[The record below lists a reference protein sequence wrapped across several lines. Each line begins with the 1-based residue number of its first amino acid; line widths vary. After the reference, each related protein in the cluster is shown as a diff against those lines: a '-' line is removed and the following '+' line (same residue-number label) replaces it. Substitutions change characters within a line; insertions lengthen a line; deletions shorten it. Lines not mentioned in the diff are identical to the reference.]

1 MPRAPSVERI
11 HTAVTTVA
19 IAAEATEDR
28 VGLDTAYRLL
38 WLAVVFDILAF
49 GIGFGWDRNWHA
61 THPFEDFFSPP
72 HLFIYSMHL
81 CATITL
87 AYIAFTPDLRR
98 WFGDTF
104 ALPPLPFAVP
114 GPIALAGGGFVV
126 TGLAGFFDGIWH
138 TAFGLDET
146 LWSFPH
152 SMLGWGLF
160 VAFLGITS
168 CRLALAQWKPIGW
181 GSAIVFGFLVFSSSI
196 ERIPG
201 PFMNNISPEILRFI
215 AAIPVLA
222 AEPAFQHTTR
232 IYLEN
237 DITRLSPLFVPLMGL
252 GAGLAFGL
260 LRRFDPR
267 PLLVLALGALLTRTT
282 DFVPLIVP
290 ALVVALRGTAAIG
303 WRWWTLTGL
312 CFGVAT
318 AIIWDRPFSLGG
330 ALVAAPLMAGGA
342 AVAGRIWRVIER
354 PTRRGVVTLVALAAI
369 AAPAFTGVIDL
380 ALRARTP

>member
-1 MPRAPSVERI
+1 MLCRI
-11 HTAVTTVA
+11 HLRVTTTAVAADTTQ
-19 IAAEATEDR
+19 DR

-38 WLAVVFDILAF
+38 WLAVLFDILAF
-49 GIGFGWDRNWHA
+49 GFGFGWDRSWHA

-81 CATITL
+81 CATLTL
-87 AYIAFTPDLRR
+87 AYVAFTPELRR
-98 WFGDTF
+98 WFGETF
-104 ALPPLPFAVP
+104 ALPLVPFPVP

-126 TGLAGFFDGIWH
+126 TGLAGFFDGLWH

-152 SMLGWGLF
+152 SMLGWGLLI
-160 VAFLGITS
+160 AFLGITS
-168 CRLALAQWKPIGW
+168 CRLALAHWKPIGW
-181 GSAIVFGFLVFSSSI
+181 GSAIVFGFLVFSSSL
-196 ERIPG
+196 ERVPG
-201 PFMNNISPEILRFI
+201 PFMNNISPEVVRFI
-215 AAIPVLA
+215 AGIPVLA

-232 IYLEN
+232 IYLSN

-260 LRRFDPR
+260 LRRFDSR
-267 PLLVLALGALLTRTT
+267 PLLVLGLGILLTRTT

-290 ALVVALRGTAAIG
+290 AMVVALRGSAAIG
-303 WRWWTLTGL
+303 WRWWTIAGL
-312 CFGVAT
+312 CFGIAT
-318 AIIWDRPFSLGG
+318 AIVWDRPFTLGG
-330 ALVAAPLMAGGA
+330 ALLAAPLMAVGA
-342 AVAGRIWRVIER
+342 AVADRIWHVAER
-354 PTRRGVVTLVALAAI
+354 PTRGRVLSFVALAGV

>member
-1 MPRAPSVERI
+1 VLCRI
-11 HTAVTTVA
+11 HLRVATTAVAADTTQ
-19 IAAEATEDR
+19 DR
-28 VGLDTAYRLL
+28 IGLDSAYRLL
-38 WLAVVFDILAF
+38 WLAVVFDTLAF
-49 GIGFGWDRNWHA
+49 GVGFGWDRSWHA

-81 CATITL
+81 CATLTL
-87 AYIAFTPDLRR
+87 AYVAFTPELRR
-98 WFGDTF
+98 WFGETF
-104 ALPPLPFAVP
+104 TLPLVPFPVP
-114 GPIALAGGGFVV
+114 GPIALAGAGFVV

-152 SMLGWGLF
+152 SMLGWGLMI
-160 VAFLGITS
+160 AFLGITS
-168 CRLALAQWKPIGW
+168 CRLALGEWKPIGW

-196 ERIPG
+196 ERVPG
-201 PFMNNISPEILRFI
+201 PFMNNISPEVVRFI

-232 IYLEN
+232 IYLSN
-237 DITRLSPLFVPLMGL
+237 DITRFSPLFVPLVGL
-252 GAGLAFGL
+252 GTGLAFGL

-267 PLLVLALGALLTRTT
+267 PLLVLGLGILLTRTT

-290 ALVVALRGTAAIG
+290 AVVVALRGSAAIG

-312 CFGVAT
+312 CFGIAT
-318 AIIWDRPFSLGG
+318 AIVWDRPFTLGG
-330 ALVAAPLMAGGA
+330 ALLAAPLMAVGA
-342 AVAGRIWRVIER
+342 AGANRIWRVVEH
-354 PTRRGVVTLVALAAI
+354 PSRGRVLTFVALAGI
-369 AAPAFTGVIDL
+369 AAPAFTGVVDL

>member
-1 MPRAPSVERI
+1 MVCNQYARTCGRI
-11 HTAVTTVA
+11 HPTVTTVE
-19 IAAEATEDR
+19 IAEEATEDR
-28 VGLDTAYRLL
+28 VGLDSAYRLL

-104 ALPPLPFAVP
+104 ALPPLPFAMP

-126 TGLAGFFDGIWH
+126 TGLAGFSDGIWH

-160 VAFLGITS
+160 VAFLGVVS
-168 CRLALAQWKPIGW
+168 CRLALARWKPIGPV
-181 GSAIVFGFLVFSSSI
+181 SAAVFGFLILSSSI
-196 ERIPG
+196 ERVPG
-201 PFMNNISPEILRFI
+201 PFMNNISPEVMRFI
-215 AAIPVLA
+215 ASIPVLA
-222 AEPAFQHTTR
+222 AQPAFQHTVR

-237 DITRLSPLFVPLMGL
+237 DITRFSPLFVPLVAL

-260 LRRFDPR
+260 LRRFDPQ
-267 PLLVLALGALLTRTT
+267 PPLVLGLSALLTYTT
-282 DFVPLIVP
+282 TYVPLIVP
-290 ALVVALRGTAAIG
+290 ALALAVRGTATVG
-303 WRWWTLTGL
+303 WRWWAFTGL
-312 CFGVAT
+312 LFGIAT
-318 AIIWDRPFSLGG
+318 AIIWDHPFTFGG
-330 ALVAAPLMAGGA
+330 ALLAAPLMGLGA
-342 AVAGRIWRVIER
+342 AIADPICRVVER
-354 PTRRGVVTLVALAAI
+354 PTRPRVLAS
-369 AAPAFTGVIDL
+369 V
-380 ALRARTP
+380 

>member
-1 MPRAPSVERI
+1 MTTSAIATGAAAERI
-11 HTAVTTVA
+11 
-19 IAAEATEDR
+19 
-28 VGLDTAYRLL
+28 GLNTAYRLL
-38 WLAVVFDILAF
+38 WLAVLFDILAF
-49 GIGFGWDRNWHA
+49 GVGFGWDRTWHA

-98 WFGDTF
+98 WFGDAFT
-104 ALPPLPFAVP
+104 LPVLPFAVP
-114 GPIALAGGGFVV
+114 GPIALAGGGFAI

-152 SMLGWGLF
+152 SMLGWGLMI
-160 VAFLGITS
+160 AFLGITS
-168 CRLALAQWKPIGW
+168 CRLALARWKPIGW
-181 GSAIVFGFLVFSSSI
+181 GSAIVFGFLLFSSSI

-201 PFMNNISPEILRFI
+201 PFMSNISPEVVRLI

-237 DITRLSPLFVPLMGL
+237 DITRLSPLFVPLMAL

-260 LRRFDPR
+260 LRRFDAR
-267 PLLVLALGALLTRTT
+267 PLLIVGLGALLTRTT
-282 DFVPLIVP
+282 DFVPLVVP
-290 ALVVALRGTAAIG
+290 AIVLALRGTGAIG
-303 WRWWTLTGL
+303 WRSWALTGF
-312 CFGVAT
+312 CFGVAA
-318 AIIWDRPFSLGG
+318 AIIWDRPLTLGG
-330 ALVAAPLMAGGA
+330 AFAAAPLMALGA
-342 AVAGRIWRVIER
+342 AIAGRIWQVVER
-354 PTRRGVVTLVALAAI
+354 PTRGRVLAFVALAGI
-369 AAPAFTGVIDL
+369 AAPAFTGVVDL

>member
-1 MPRAPSVERI
+1 MPPDRSLARI

-49 GIGFGWDRNWHA
+49 RIGFGWDRNWHA

-87 AYIAFTPDLRR
+87 AYIAFTPELRR

-104 ALPPLPFAVP
+104 ALPLLPFAVP
-114 GPIALAGGGFVV
+114 GPIALAGGGFVI

-152 SMLGWGLF
+152 SMLGWGLMI
-160 VAFLGITS
+160 AFLGITS
-168 CRLALAQWKPIGW
+168 CRLALAQWKLVGW
-181 GSAIVFGFLVFSSSI
+181 GSAIVFGVLVFSSSI
-196 ERIPG
+196 ERVPR
-201 PFMNNISPEILRFI
+201 PFMNNISPDVVRFI
-215 AAIPVLA
+215 ATIPVLA

-232 IYLEN
+232 MYLAN
-237 DITRLSPLFVPLMGL
+237 DITRFSPLFVPLMAL

-267 PLLVLALGALLTRTT
+267 PLLVLGLGLLLTRTT

-290 ALVVALRGTAAIG
+290 AVVVALRGTAAIG

-312 CFGVAT
+312 FFGVAT
-318 AIIWDRPFSLGG
+318 AIVWDRPFTLRG
-330 ALVAAPLMAGGA
+330 ALFAPPL
-342 AVAGRIWRVIER
+342 VAGRPPLSKLTWRVVWG
-354 PTRRGVVTLVALAAI
+354 PPPPPLLTLLSGAGGS
-369 AAPAFTGVIDL
+369 APPF
-380 ALRARTP
+380 

>member
-1 MPRAPSVERI
+1 M
-11 HTAVTTVA
+11 TATTLE
-19 IAAEATEDR
+19 AEASQDR

-38 WLAVVFDILAF
+38 WLAVIFDILAF
-49 GIGFGWDRNWHA
+49 GVGFGWDRDWHT

-87 AYIAFTPDLRR
+87 AYIAFTPELRL

-104 ALPPLPFAVP
+104 ALPLLPFAVP
-114 GPIALAGGGFVV
+114 GPIALAGGGFVI

-152 SMLGWGLF
+152 SMLGWGLMI
-160 VAFLGITS
+160 AFLGITS
-168 CRLALAQWKPIGW
+168 CRLALAQWKLVGW

-196 ERIPG
+196 ERVPG
-201 PFMNNISPEILRFI
+201 PFMNNISPEVVRFI
-215 AAIPVLA
+215 ATIPVLA

-232 IYLEN
+232 IYLAN
-237 DITRLSPLFVPLMGL
+237 DITRFSPLFVPLMAL

-267 PLLVLALGALLTRTT
+267 PLVVLGLGLLLTRTT

-290 ALVVALRGTAAIG
+290 AVVVALRGTAAIG

-312 CFGVAT
+312 FFGVAT
-318 AIIWDRPFSLGG
+318 AIVWDRPFTVGG
-330 ALVAAPLMAGGA
+330 ALLAAPLMAAGA
-342 AVAGRIWRVIER
+342 FVADRVWRVVER
-354 PTRRGVVTLVALAAI
+354 PTRPRVLTFVAVAGV
-369 AAPAFTGVIDL
+369 AAPALTGAIDL

>member
-1 MPRAPSVERI
+1 M
-11 HTAVTTVA
+11 
-19 IAAEATEDR
+19 AATQDR
-28 VGLDTAYRLL
+28 FGLDTAYRLL
-38 WLAVVFDILAF
+38 WLAVLFDILAF
-49 GIGFGWDRNWHA
+49 GVGFGWDRSWHA

-81 CATITL
+81 CATMTL
-87 AYIAFTPDLRR
+87 AYVAFTPELRR
-98 WFGDTF
+98 WFGETF

-152 SMLGWGLF
+152 SMLGWGLMI
-160 VAFLGITS
+160 AFLGITS
-168 CRLALAQWKPIGW
+168 CRIALARWKPIGW
-181 GSAIVFGFLVFSSSI
+181 GSAIVFGFLVFAGSL
-196 ERIPG
+196 ERVPG
-201 PFMNNISPEILRFI
+201 PFMTNISPEVVRLI

-232 IYLEN
+232 IYLSN
-237 DITRLSPLFVPLMGL
+237 DITRFSPLFVPLMAL
-252 GAGLAFGL
+252 GAGVAFGL

-267 PLLVLALGALLTRTT
+267 PLLVLGLGILLTRTT

-290 ALVVALRGTAAIG
+290 AVVVALRGSAAIG
-303 WRWWTLTGL
+303 WRWWALTGL
-312 CFGVAT
+312 CFGIAT
-318 AIIWDRPFSLGG
+318 AIVWDRPFSLGG
-330 ALVAAPLMAGGA
+330 ALLAAPLMALGA
-342 AVAGRIWRVIER
+342 GVADRIWRVVES
-354 PTRRGVVTLVALAAI
+354 PTRRRVLTFVALAGI

>member
-1 MPRAPSVERI
+1 VSTTTSTATVTSHQERF
-11 HTAVTTVA
+11 
-19 IAAEATEDR
+19 
-28 VGLDTAYRLL
+28 GLDTAYRLL
-38 WLAVVFDILAF
+38 WLAVLFDILAF
-49 GIGFGWDRNWHA
+49 GVGFGWDRTWHV

-81 CATITL
+81 YATITL

-98 WFGDTF
+98 WFGETF
-104 ALPPLPFAVP
+104 SLPLLPFAVP
-114 GPIALAGGGFVV
+114 GPIALAGGGFIV

-138 TAFGLDET
+138 TRFGLDET

-152 SMLGWGLF
+152 SMLGWGLMI
-160 VAFLGITS
+160 AFLGIAS
-168 CRLALAQWKPIGW
+168 CRLALARWKPIGL

-201 PFMNNISPEILRFI
+201 PFMNNISPEVLRII

-222 AEPAFQHTTR
+222 AEPEFQHTTR

-237 DITRLSPLFVPLMGL
+237 DITRLSPAFVPLVAL

-260 LRRFDPR
+260 LRRFDAR
-267 PLLVLALGALLTRTT
+267 PLLVLGLGALLTRTT

-290 ALVVALRGTAAIG
+290 ALLIALRGKAAIG
-303 WRWWTLTGL
+303 WRWWALTGL
-312 CFGVAT
+312 CFGIAT
-318 AIIWDRPFSLGG
+318 AIIWDRPFTLGG
-330 ALVAAPLMAGGA
+330 ALAAAPLMAAGA
-342 AVAGRIWRVIER
+342 AVAGRIWRVVER
-354 PTRRGVVTLVALAAI
+354 PTRRAVLTFVTLAGI

>member
-1 MPRAPSVERI
+1 MNCRGGAYFY
-11 HTAVTTVA
+11 AVTATTVT
-19 IAAEATEDR
+19 AESAQDR
-28 VGLDTAYRLL
+28 VGLDQAYRLL
-38 WLAVVFDILAF
+38 WLAVLFDILAF
-49 GIGFGWDRNWHA
+49 GVGFGWDRTWHA

-81 CATITL
+81 CGTMTL
-87 AYIAFTPDLRR
+87 AYVAFTPDLRR

-104 ALPPLPFAVP
+104 TLPLVPFAVP
-114 GPIALAGGGFVV
+114 GPIALAGAGFIL

-152 SMLGWGLF
+152 SMLGWGLM

-168 CRLALAQWKPIGW
+168 CRLALVRWKPIGW
-181 GSAIVFGFLVFSSSI
+181 GSAAVFGFLVFAGSI

-201 PFMNNISPEILRFI
+201 PFMNNISPEVVRLI

-222 AEPAFQHTTR
+222 AEPAFQHTMR
-232 IYLEN
+232 IYLAN
-237 DITRLSPLFVPLMGL
+237 DITRSSPLFVPLVAM

-260 LRRFDPR
+260 LRQFDPR
-267 PLLVLALGALLTRTT
+267 PALSLGLALLLTRTT

-290 ALVVALRGTAAIG
+290 ALVIALRGSATIG
-303 WRWWTLTGL
+303 WRWWALSGL
-312 CFGVAT
+312 AFGLAT

-330 ALVAAPLMAGGA
+330 PLLAAPLMAAGA
-342 AVAGRIWRVIER
+342 GLAARIWTVVER
-354 PTRRGVVTLVALAAI
+354 PTRRGVLTFVALAGFG
-369 AAPAFTGVIDL
+369 APAFTGFIDL
-380 ALRARTP
+380 VLRSGTP

>member
-38 WLAVVFDILAF
+38 WLAVVFDILAFGIGFGWDRNWHATHPFEDFFSPPHLFIYSMHLCATITLAYIAFTPDLRRWFGDTFALPPLPFAVPGPIALAGVVFDILAF

-160 VAFLGITS
+160 VAFLGIAS

-201 PFMNNISPEILRFI
+201 PFMNNISTEILRFI

-232 IYLEN
+232 ICLEH
-237 DITRLSPLFVPLMGL
+237 DITRLGPLFVPLLGL
-252 GAGLAFGL
+252 
-260 LRRFDPR
+260 
-267 PLLVLALGALLTRTT
+267 V
-282 DFVPLIVP
+282 
-290 ALVVALRGTAAIG
+290 
-303 WRWWTLTGL
+303 
-312 CFGVAT
+312 
-318 AIIWDRPFSLGG
+318 
-330 ALVAAPLMAGGA
+330 
-342 AVAGRIWRVIER
+342 
-354 PTRRGVVTLVALAAI
+354 
-369 AAPAFTGVIDL
+369 
-380 ALRARTP
+380 